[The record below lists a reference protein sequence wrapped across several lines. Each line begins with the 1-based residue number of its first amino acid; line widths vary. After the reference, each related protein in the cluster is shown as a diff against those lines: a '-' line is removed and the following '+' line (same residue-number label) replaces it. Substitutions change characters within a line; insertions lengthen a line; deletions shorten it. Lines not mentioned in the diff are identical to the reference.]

1 MSDALLILL
10 LASVSFSA
18 WFVSMLVGGGSPL
31 ILIPLVTLL
40 LGAPSVAPV
49 LTIGSVLGNM
59 QRVALL
65 WQHIDWSIT
74 LWQVPGVI
82 IGSVLGAYAFTQ
94 VDAEG
99 LQIFVAIALIY
110 MVIHAVVSDRLGALI
125 ENRLEHWSDR
135 PTFEFQAWHFL
146 PLGFFNAVASG
157 LVGSTGPLLNPAYLS
172 YGLEKERM
180 VATRAASLTLTHIIK
195 IIAYAVLGVLS
206 PALIGYGLIIGCA
219 ALPANW
225 LGRTVLEKMSPEQFQ
240 KAVFGFIGISGVWML
255 WQQRAVFIH

>member
-1 MSDALLILL
+1 MSDVLILVL
-10 LASVSFSA
+10 LASASFTA

-31 ILIPLVTLL
+31 ILIPLTTLL

-49 LTIGSVLGNM
+49 LTIGSVLGNV
-59 QRVALL
+59 QRVSLL

-74 LWQVPGVI
+74 LWQIPGVVA
-82 IGSVLGAYAFTQ
+82 GSVIGAYAFTQ

-99 LQIFVAIALIY
+99 LQIFIAIALLY
-110 MVIHAVVSDRLGALI
+110 MVLHSVLKKRINLPSFD
-125 ENRLEHWSDR
+125 
-135 PTFEFQAWHFL
+135 FKAWHFL
-146 PLGFFNAVASG
+146 PLGFCNAIASG

-195 IIAYAVLGVLS
+195 IIAYTMLGVLS
-206 PALIGYGLIIGCA
+206 PSLVGYGLVIGFA

-225 LGRTVLEKMSPEQFQ
+225 LGRKVLEKMSPEQFQ
-240 KAVFGFIGISGVWML
+240 RAVVGFIGLSGVWMI
-255 WQQRAVFIH
+255 WQQRALFSH